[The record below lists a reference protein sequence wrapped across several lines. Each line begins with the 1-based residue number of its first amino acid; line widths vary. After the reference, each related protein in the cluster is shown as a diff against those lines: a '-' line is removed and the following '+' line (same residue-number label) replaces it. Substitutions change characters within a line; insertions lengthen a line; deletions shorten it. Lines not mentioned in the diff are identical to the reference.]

1 MFTGIIENI
10 GKIALIEE
18 VNHNYVIKIE
28 IANLSM
34 NISNGDS
41 IAINGACLTVTN
53 VKDNIFSFDL
63 SPETMKL
70 TSFKYLTKS
79 DLVNI
84 EFPLTLNK
92 FISGH
97 ITTGH
102 IDTVGVIEKLLKST
116 DSWFIQIKI
125 DKIYLKYIV
134 HKGSICID
142 GISLTVNAVE
152 GNKFKLTIVP
162 HTSGQTTI
170 ADFQVGTQVNLE
182 VDQIARYLE
191 RLVRGAE
198 QPTGSDISMSL
209 LAKAGFIK

>member
-10 GKIALIEE
+10 GKITLIEE
-18 VNHNYVIKIE
+18 VNCNYVIKIE

-53 VKDNIFSFDL
+53 IKDNIFSFDL

-70 TSFKYLTKS
+70 TSFKYLIKN

-102 IDTVGVIEKLLKST
+102 IDTVGVIEKLLKNT

-142 GISLTVNAVE
+142 GISLTINQIQGDIIDLMV
-152 GNKFKLTIVP
+152 IP
-162 HTSGQTTI
+162 HTYQNTI
-170 ADFQVGTQVNLE
+170 IKNYSLGDSVNIE
-182 VDQIARYLE
+182 VDYIAKHLE
-191 RLVRGAE
+191 KLKNG
-198 QPTGSDISMSL
+198 
-209 LAKAGFIK
+209 

>member
-10 GKIALIEE
+10 GKIIVIEE
-18 VNHNYVIKIE
+18 VNNNYLIKIE
-28 IANLSM
+28 VTNLSI

-41 IAINGACLTVTN
+41 IAVNGACLTVVN
-53 VKDNIFSFDL
+53 VKNNIFSFDL

-70 TSFKYLTKS
+70 TSFKYLTKD

-102 IDTVGVIEKLLKST
+102 IDTIGVIEKLLKDT
-116 DSWFIQIKI
+116 DSWFIQIKV

-142 GISLTVNAVE
+142 GVSLTINQVD
-152 GNKFKLTIVP
+152 GNMIDLMVIP
-162 HTSGQTTI
+162 HTYQNTI
-170 ADFQVGTQVNLE
+170 IKNYSLGDSVNIE
-182 VDQIARYLE
+182 VDYIAKHLE
-191 RLVRGAE
+191 KLKN
-198 QPTGSDISMSL
+198 D
-209 LAKAGFIK
+209 

>member
-10 GKIALIEE
+10 GKIIVIEE
-18 VNHNYVIKIE
+18 VNNNYLIKVE
-28 IANLSM
+28 VTNLSI

-41 IAINGACLTVTN
+41 IAVNGACLTVVN
-53 VKDNIFSFDL
+53 VKNNIFSFDL

-70 TSFKYLTKS
+70 TSFKYLTKD

-102 IDTVGVIEKLLKST
+102 IDTIGVIEKLLKDT
-116 DSWFIQIKI
+116 DSWFIQIKV

-134 HKGSICID
+134 QKGSICID
-142 GISLTVNAVE
+142 GVSLTINQVDGNMIDLMVIPHIYQNTIIKNYSLGDSVN
-152 GNKFKLTIVP
+152 I
-162 HTSGQTTI
+162 
-170 ADFQVGTQVNLE
+170 E
-182 VDQIARYLE
+182 VDYIAKHLE
-191 RLVRGAE
+191 KLKN
-198 QPTGSDISMSL
+198 D
-209 LAKAGFIK
+209 

>member
-10 GKIALIEE
+10 GKVAVIEE
-18 VNHNYVIKIE
+18 VNNSFVIKIE
-28 IANLSM
+28 VSNLLI

-41 IAINGACLTVTN
+41 IAVNGTCLTAVN
-53 VKDNIFSFDL
+53 VESNIFSFDL

-70 TSFKYLTKS
+70 TSFKSLRKG

-102 IDTVGVIEKLLKST
+102 IDTVAIIKTLLKDT
-116 DSWFIQIKI
+116 ESWFIQIKI

-142 GISLTVNAVE
+142 GVSLTVNKVD
-152 GNKFKLTIVP
+152 GDMIDLMIIP
-162 HTSGQTTI
+162 HTYENTI
-170 ADFQVGTQVNLE
+170 IKNYNVGDSVNIE
-182 VDQIARYLE
+182 VDYIAKHLE
-191 RLVRGAE
+191 KLKNG
-198 QPTGSDISMSL
+198 
-209 LAKAGFIK
+209 

>member
-18 VNHNYVIKIE
+18 VNHSYVIKIE

-102 IDTVGVIEKLLKST
+102 IDTVGVIEKLLKNT

-142 GISLTVNAVE
+142 GISLTINQIQ
-152 GNKFKLTIVP
+152 GNIIDLMVIP
-162 HTSGQTTI
+162 HTYQNTI
-170 ADFQVGTQVNLE
+170 IKNYSLGDSVNIE
-182 VDQIARYLE
+182 VDYIAKHLE
-191 RLVRGAE
+191 KLKNG
-198 QPTGSDISMSL
+198 
-209 LAKAGFIK
+209 

>member
-10 GKIALIEE
+10 GKIVVIEE
-18 VNHNYVIKIE
+18 VNNSFVIKIE
-28 IANLSM
+28 VSNLLI

-41 IAINGACLTVTN
+41 IAVNGTCLTAVN
-53 VKDNIFSFDL
+53 VENNIFSFNL

-70 TSFKYLTKS
+70 TSFKSLGKG
-79 DLVNI
+79 DFVNI

-102 IDTVGVIEKLLKST
+102 VDTIATIKTLLKNT
-116 DSWFIQIKI
+116 ESWFIQIKI

-142 GISLTVNAVE
+142 GVSLTVNKVD
-152 GNKFKLTIVP
+152 GDMIDLMIIP
-162 HTSGQTTI
+162 HTYENTI
-170 ADFQVGTQVNLE
+170 IKNYNVGDSVNIE
-182 VDQIARYLE
+182 VDYIAKHLE
-191 RLVRGAE
+191 KLKN
-198 QPTGSDISMSL
+198 D
-209 LAKAGFIK
+209 

>member
-10 GKIALIEE
+10 GKIIVIEE
-18 VNHNYVIKIE
+18 VNNNYLIKVE
-28 IANLSM
+28 VTNLSI

-41 IAINGACLTVTN
+41 IAVNGACLTVVN
-53 VKDNIFSFDL
+53 VKNNIFSFDL

-70 TSFKYLTKS
+70 TSFKYLIKN

-102 IDTVGVIEKLLKST
+102 IDTIGVIEKLLKDT
-116 DSWFIQIKI
+116 DSWFIQIKV

-142 GISLTVNAVE
+142 GVSLTINQVD
-152 GNKFKLTIVP
+152 GNMIDLMVIP
-162 HTSGQTTI
+162 HTYQNTI
-170 ADFQVGTQVNLE
+170 IKNYSLGDSVNIE
-182 VDQIARYLE
+182 VDYIAKHLE
-191 RLVRGAE
+191 KLKN
-198 QPTGSDISMSL
+198 D
-209 LAKAGFIK
+209 

>member
-10 GKIALIEE
+10 GKITLIEE
-18 VNHNYVIKIE
+18 VNDNYVIKIE
-28 IANLSM
+28 VINLSM

-41 IAINGACLTVTN
+41 VAINGACLTVTN
-53 VKDNIFSFDL
+53 VEENIFSFDL

-70 TSFKYLTKS
+70 TSFKSLIKN

-97 ITTGH
+97 RTTGH
-102 IDTVGVIEKLLKST
+102 IDTIGVIEKLLKNA

-125 DKIYLKYIV
+125 DKMYLKYMV

-142 GISLTVNAVE
+142 GISLTINQIQ
-152 GNKFKLTIVP
+152 GNIIDLMVIP
-162 HTSGQTTI
+162 HTYQNTI
-170 ADFQVGTQVNLE
+170 IKNYSLGDSVNIE
-182 VDQIARYLE
+182 VDYIAKHLE
-191 RLVRGAE
+191 KLKNG
-198 QPTGSDISMSL
+198 
-209 LAKAGFIK
+209 

>member
-10 GKIALIEE
+10 GKIILIEE
-18 VNHNYVIKIE
+18 VNYNYIIKIE
-28 IANLSM
+28 IVNLSI

-70 TSFKYLTKS
+70 TSFKYLIKN

-102 IDTVGVIEKLLKST
+102 IDTVGVIEKLLKNT
-116 DSWFIQIKI
+116 NSWFIQIKI
-125 DKIYLKYIV
+125 NKIYLKYIV

-142 GISLTVNAVE
+142 GISLTINQIQ
-152 GNKFKLTIVP
+152 GNIIDLMVIP
-162 HTSGQTTI
+162 HTYQNTI
-170 ADFQVGTQVNLE
+170 IKNYSLGDSVNIE
-182 VDQIARYLE
+182 VDYIAKHLE
-191 RLVRGAE
+191 KLKNG
-198 QPTGSDISMSL
+198 
-209 LAKAGFIK
+209 

>member
-10 GKIALIEE
+10 GKITLIEE
-18 VNHNYVIKIE
+18 INHSYVIKIE

-34 NISNGDS
+34 DISNGDS
-41 IAINGACLTVTN
+41 IAIIGACLTVTN

-70 TSFKYLTKS
+70 TSFKYLIKN

-102 IDTVGVIEKLLKST
+102 IDTVGVIEKLLKNT

-142 GISLTVNAVE
+142 GISLTINQIQ
-152 GNKFKLTIVP
+152 GNIIDLMVIP
-162 HTSGQTTI
+162 HTYKNTI
-170 ADFQVGTQVNLE
+170 IKNYSLGDSVNIE
-182 VDQIARYLE
+182 VDYIAKHLE
-191 RLVRGAE
+191 KLKNG
-198 QPTGSDISMSL
+198 
-209 LAKAGFIK
+209 

>member
-10 GKIALIEE
+10 GKIIVIEE
-18 VNHNYVIKIE
+18 VNNNYLIKVE
-28 IANLSM
+28 VTNLSI

-41 IAINGACLTVTN
+41 IAVNGACLTVVN
-53 VKDNIFSFDL
+53 VKNNIFSFDL

-70 TSFKYLTKS
+70 TSFKYLRKD

-102 IDTVGVIEKLLKST
+102 IDTIGVIEKLLKDT
-116 DSWFIQIKI
+116 DSWFIQIKV

-142 GISLTVNAVE
+142 GVSLTINQVD
-152 GNKFKLTIVP
+152 GNMIDLMVIP
-162 HTSGQTTI
+162 HTYQNTI
-170 ADFQVGTQVNLE
+170 IKNYSLGDSVNIE
-182 VDQIARYLE
+182 VDYIAKHLE
-191 RLVRGAE
+191 KLKN
-198 QPTGSDISMSL
+198 D
-209 LAKAGFIK
+209 

>member
-10 GKIALIEE
+10 GKITLIEE
-18 VNHNYVIKIE
+18 VNCNYVIKIE
-28 IANLSM
+28 IANLAM

-70 TSFKYLTKS
+70 TSFKYLIKN

-102 IDTVGVIEKLLKST
+102 IDTVGVIEKLLKNT

-142 GISLTVNAVE
+142 GISLTINQIQ
-152 GNKFKLTIVP
+152 GNIIDLMVIP
-162 HTSGQTTI
+162 HTYQNTI
-170 ADFQVGTQVNLE
+170 IKNYSLGDSVNIE
-182 VDQIARYLE
+182 VDYIAKHLE
-191 RLVRGAE
+191 KLKNG
-198 QPTGSDISMSL
+198 
-209 LAKAGFIK
+209 

>member
-10 GKIALIEE
+10 GKITLIEE

-70 TSFKYLTKS
+70 TSFKYLIKN

-102 IDTVGVIEKLLKST
+102 IDTVGVIEKLLKNT

-142 GISLTVNAVE
+142 GISLTINQIQ
-152 GNKFKLTIVP
+152 GNIIDLMVIP
-162 HTSGQTTI
+162 HTYQNTI
-170 ADFQVGTQVNLE
+170 IKNYSLGDSVNIE
-182 VDQIARYLE
+182 VDYIAKHLE
-191 RLVRGAE
+191 KLKNG
-198 QPTGSDISMSL
+198 
-209 LAKAGFIK
+209 